1 MPKQA
6 AVMSWVGFGKSVGKR
21 GGGGKKNGRRG
32 RVEQIGMEGQKPNK
46 AGMVALDGWGRW
58 GELV

>member
-21 GGGGKKNGRRG
+21 ETGEKNGRRG
-32 RVEQIGMEGQKPNK
+32 RVEQIVMEGQKPNK

>member
-1 MPKQA
+1 
-6 AVMSWVGFGKSVGKR
+6 MSRVGFGKSVGKR
-21 GGGGKKNGRRG
+21 EGGRKKNGRRG
-32 RVEQIGMEGQKPNK
+32 RVEQIVIEGQKPNK